1 MTAQEQL
8 QQLNNAISTI
18 ENGAQEYQIGSRK
31 LRRPD
36 LSVLYQERRRL
47 QQMAD
52 QEAANAPQGV
62 FVAVF
67 DRR

>member
-8 QQLNNAISTI
+8 QQLNNAISAI
-18 ENGAQEYQIGSRK
+18 ENGAQEYRIGSRQ

-36 LSVLYQERRRL
+36 LTVLYQERRRL
-47 QQMAD
+47 QQIAD
-52 QEAANAPQGV
+52 QEEANAPPGV
-62 FVAVF
+62 YVAVF